1 MEKFAVYYLTDIFV
15 FLQLASVLT
24 CRQHIS
30 RFMREWEMDSR
41 LRPYIIRSGFYGVYR
56 IGHIT
61 LDWGLI
67 TSLVERWRPET
78 HISPTC
84 WGDDQYF
91 TGCCYHIRT
100 SYSWASHHWHM

>member
-1 MEKFAVYYLTDIFV
+1 
-15 FLQLASVLT
+15 
-24 CRQHIS
+24 
-30 RFMREWEMDSR
+30 MDPR

-67 TSLVERWRPET
+67 TGLVERWRPET
-78 HISPTC
+78 HISLTC
-84 WGDDQYF
+84 WGDDHYF
-91 TGCCYHIRT
+91 TGCCYHIRS

>member
-1 MEKFAVYYLTDIFV
+1 
-15 FLQLASVLT
+15 
-24 CRQHIS
+24 
-30 RFMREWEMDSR
+30 MDPR
-41 LRPYIIRSGFYGVYR
+41 LRPYIIRSGFYGVNR
-56 IGHIT
+56 IGHIA

-67 TSLVERWRPET
+67 TNLVERWRPET

-100 SYSWASHHWHM
+100 SYSWASHY